1 MDQQNGMADF
11 KALQIK
17 LASPAEIKSWSHG
30 EVTKSETI
38 NYRTLKSEK
47 DGLFCERIF
56 GPTRDWECYCG
67 KYKGRRYEG
76 VICDKCGVE
85 LTRSRVRRERMGH
98 IKLATPCGHVWYFK
112 GSVSPLSILLG
123 VSNKYLQKVIYF
135 IHYLVV
141 DVDEKE
147 RSRILSNLGRKE
159 KKELDKIE
167 IQKKQE
173 DRRINRE
180 GKKQEKEIEEK
191 IKNKET
197 RMLTRAELKLQI
209 KRKIRQMV
217 SKKDQQEETTKKLY
231 KFLRERVKEISF
243 CSFLSEDELSALREH
258 SAASFFEAEMGAEA
272 VLKAIKKVDLVKKLR
287 ELRQQVTRTK
297 SKSKIEKFYQR
308 ISLLS
313 DILGAEI
320 DPAWMILRILPVLP
334 PDLRPMVQL
343 TGGKFATSDLND
355 LYRRVIN
362 RNNRLKNLIE
372 IGAPEIILRNE
383 KRMLQEAVDNLI
395 DASQIRRQRQVRRPL
410 RSLSEML
417 RGKKGRFRQNLL
429 GKRVDYSG
437 RSVIVVGPKL
447 HLNQC
452 GLPKE
457 IALEIFKPYVLRQMI
472 LDDLAPNIRSAKTI
486 LEKRPP
492 EVFDIL
498 EKVTADRL
506 VLLNRAPTLHKLSI
520 QAFYPVLIDGL
531 AIQLHPCVCS
541 GFNADFDGDQ
551 MAIHLPISADAQ
563 KEAKDFM
570 TPSSNLLK
578 PSDGS
583 PVTVPTSKEM
593 ALGVYYLTC
602 PDSKLPKKESVL
614 DQDEAILAY
623 QEEKIELRQLINVLI
638 KGKVLE
644 TTVGRII
651 FNQVLPPSVKFIN
664 DSMNSKLLKSMLAQ
678 LWEKEKEELVT
689 EIIDKIKD
697 LGFWAGSISGLSFGI
712 ADNIMHP
719 RKDKIIGAAE
729 ERVLE
734 VEKSFDQGLV
744 TAEEKQR
751 LVQQIWI
758 DTTEELADKT
768 WQLFDITSP
777 VRLIIDAKV
786 SRASR
791 DQVKQLSAMRGLLVD
806 PLGRIVPLPTK
817 SNFREGLAVF
827 EYVTSA
833 RGSRKGLTDTAL
845 KTADA
850 GYLTRRL
857 VDTAHDVIVREK
869 DCGTKKGIEIKREG
883 PRADKFAVRILGR
896 VLADG
901 VRSGRKIILKRG
913 EIIDEKKLSLIEKN
927 KINAVLVRSP
937 LTCKTSYGVCAQC
950 YGWNFANRE
959 MVEIGTPVGVLAAQ
973 SIGEPGTQLTLRTK
987 HKGGVIG
994 VDVTQGLPRVEEL
1007 FEVRMPKS
1015 LVPIAEIDGRI
1026 KIQEKNGGYVIEIRS
1041 KKERREY
1048 YVPLMNTPMVTDGE
1062 KVLAGTPL
1070 ASGSLNVRDVLA
1082 IRGIEAAQRYLL
1094 NSMQEV
1100 YESQGVSINDRYFE
1114 VIIRKMSD
1122 KVKIKSSG
1130 DTSFMV
1136 GNFVDLLR
1144 FRNVN
1149 RKTTA
1154 KGGKPAQGK
1163 RIILGITQA
1172 ALHTESWLSA
1182 ASFQET
1188 VSVLRKV
1195 SLQGKVDNLLG
1206 LKENVIIGRLIPT
1219 SKERVVVDEKSL
1231 EF

>member
-1 MDQQNGMADF
+1 MDQQKSIIDF

-38 NYRTLKSEK
+38 NYRTLKPEK

-56 GPTRDWECYCG
+56 GPIRDWECYCG
-67 KYKGRRYEG
+67 KYKRRRYEG

-85 LTRSRVRRERMGH
+85 VTRSRVRRERMGH
-98 IKLATPCGHVWYFK
+98 IELAAPCGHVWYFK
-112 GSVSPLSILLG
+112 GSVSPISILLG
-123 VSNKYLQKVIYF
+123 VSNKYLQSVIYF
-135 IHYLVV
+135 TYYLVV

-147 RSRILSNLGRKE
+147 RSRVLANLGRKG
-159 KKELDKIE
+159 KKELSKIE

-173 DRRINRE
+173 IKEINRE
-180 GKKQEKEIEEK
+180 GKKQEKEIVKK

-197 RMLTRAELKLQI
+197 RMLALVELKLQI
-209 KRKIRQMV
+209 KRKIRQV
-217 SKKDQQEETTKKLY
+217 ISKRNKQKETTEGIY
-231 KFLRERVKEISF
+231 KFLNEKVKKISF
-243 CSFLSEDELSALREH
+243 CSFLSEDEFSALRDYG
-258 SAASFFEAEMGAEA
+258 AVSFLKAEMGAEA
-272 VLKAIKKVDLVKKLR
+272 VLKAIEKIDLVKKLR
-287 ELRQQVTRTK
+287 ELRRQVKRTK
-297 SKSKIEKFYQR
+297 SKSKMAKLHQR
-308 ISLLS
+308 ICLLS
-313 DILGAEI
+313 DLLGAKI
-320 DPAWMILRILPVLP
+320 NPAWMILRILPVLP

-372 IGAPEIILRNE
+372 IGAPEIILCNE
-383 KRMLQEAVDNLI
+383 KRMLQEAVDSLI
-395 DASQIRRQRQVRRPL
+395 DASQIRRQRQTRRSL

-447 HLNQC
+447 RLNQC

-457 IALEIFKPYVLRQMI
+457 IALEIFKPYVLQQMI
-472 LDDLAPNIRSAKTI
+472 LNDLAPNIRSAKTI
-486 LEKRPP
+486 LEKRSP

-506 VLLNRAPTLHKLSI
+506 ILLNRAPTLHKLSI
-520 QAFYPVLIDGL
+520 QAFYPVLVDGL

-551 MAIHLPISADAQ
+551 MAVHLPISTSAQ
-563 KEAKDFM
+563 KEAKNFM
-570 TPSSNLLK
+570 TPASNLLK

-583 PVTVPTSKEM
+583 PVAAPTSKEM
-593 ALGVYYLTC
+593 ALGIYYLTSC
-602 PDSKLPKKESVL
+602 DSRLPKKENVL

-623 QEEKIELRQLINVLI
+623 QEGKIELRQLINVFLE
-638 KGKVLE
+638 GKVLE

-651 FNQVLPPSVKFIN
+651 FNQILPPSIKFIN
-664 DSMNSKLLKSMLAQ
+664 DSMDSKLLKSMLVQ
-678 LWEKEKEELVT
+678 LWEKEEKELVI
-689 EIIDKIKD
+689 EVIDRIKD
-697 LGFWAGSISGLSFGI
+697 LGFWAGTISGLSFSI
-712 ADNIMHP
+712 ADNVIYP
-719 RKDKIIGAAE
+719 QKDKIIKAAE
-729 ERVLE
+729 KQVLE

-744 TAEEKQR
+744 TTEEKQR

-768 WQLFDITSP
+768 WQLFDIASP

-833 RGSRKGLTDTAL
+833 RGARKGLTDTAL

-857 VDTAHDVIVREK
+857 VDTAHDVIVREE
-869 DCGTKKGIEIKREG
+869 DCRTKKGIEIKKEG

-896 VLADG
+896 VLADD
-901 VRSGRKIILKRG
+901 VRLGRKIILKRG
-913 EIIDEKKLSLIEKN
+913 EIIDEKKLSLIKKN
-927 KINAVLVRSP
+927 KINSVLVRSP
-937 LTCKTSYGVCAQC
+937 LTCKTPYGVCAQC

-959 MVEIGTPVGVLAAQ
+959 MVEIGMPVGVLAAQ
-973 SIGEPGTQLTLRTK
+973 SIGEPGTQLTLKTK
-987 HKGGVIG
+987 HKGGIIG

-1007 FEVRMPKS
+1007 FEIRVPKS

-1026 KIQEKNGGYVIEIRS
+1026 KIQEKNGGYVIEIRG
-1041 KKERREY
+1041 KEERREY
-1048 YVPLMNTPMVTDGE
+1048 YVPLMNAPMVTDGE

-1082 IRGIEAAQRYLL
+1082 IRGIKAAQKYLL
-1094 NSMQEV
+1094 DSMQEV
-1100 YESQGVSINDRYFE
+1100 YESQGVSINDRHFE
-1114 VIIRKMSD
+1114 VIIRRMSD
-1122 KVKIKSSG
+1122 KVKIKSPGS
-1130 DTSFMV
+1130 THFVV
-1136 GNFVDLLR
+1136 GNFVDLLK
-1144 FRNVN
+1144 FRSVN

-1154 KGGKPAQGK
+1154 QGGKPARGK
-1163 RIILGITQA
+1163 RTILGITQA

-1188 VSVLRKV
+1188 VSVLKEA
-1195 SLQGKVDNLLG
+1195 SLQGKIDNLLG
-1206 LKENVIIGRLIPT
+1206 LKENIIIGRLIPT
-1219 SKERVVVDEKSL
+1219 SKERVVVHEKEL